1 MIKTISLAL
10 ILLLT
15 IARGAIAGPNDPSP
29 RLAPLTRV
37 EFDAAHAEARRR
49 ARHEDPPGAPWEFLD
64 RDKLA
69 RMLDMPEF
77 SDISYESVEPLI
89 DQAGA
94 WDIFRVDTPS
104 RAQAQWARMLPK
116 RGIDAP
122 VAERD
127 RSAKQLDV
135 YIVNE
140 KWAKESGAQLA
151 LLHCLPAAA
160 WRVHDIE
167 PVIWAMRHEGGW
179 RSSSGADFGTCVR
192 TQQDYFGQHRDGRET
207 VRGKAS
213 AEILEN
219 KLSAFLL
226 AHGCSGKGPDSCT
239 GLLVA
244 LTSLNRHHPL
254 LPAIVKR
261 IEADFVL
268 DRRIVLPEGEPG
280 NDAMDRARNAAFL
293 RLIFLRA
300 KLVTVLDH
308 PEAWPSG
315 ELDQVLAQTL
325 ELDILMARGRR
336 RDRGGDPLQDHGTVI
351 ARPWSFLPATAS
363 MPPAMTGTLMRLGR
377 KTASETDCTLS
388 YFLKDMPL
396 VFWLG
401 YAEVKLDREKTSCG
415 VLGRASGAA
424 MLYAQATGAPA
435 LIGGLRRFLDEPGA
449 ARDDVMTS
457 LGSACDERSADP
469 WKVCRDLAA
478 KKAAALAVLQKEEA
492 DKAAAEA
499 LEQAVAAKDRLAS
512 QVCSEAMFEIA
523 AGFLKEANLS
533 PRSENNSIVDDSA
546 CKPWPGKE
554 PYTLAVFTYDGPS
567 DYEKRMLV
575 ALLDVGHGKVVAS
588 YRGLFTKD
596 ASVAYSDALR
606 FDTARYQLKPG
617 LRAFA
622 IDVST
627 RSSRYAE
634 GGFGPI
640 RTLYV
645 REGAKIRPVLD
656 GVWMGEW
663 HYADGYIPGDD
674 NAGAPVPDPETVS
687 STIAIAGTVSHGYA
701 DLLITRKSSDPKEAT
716 TTQLLHYDGK
726 RYPVSHR

>member
-10 ILLLT
+10 ALQLT
-15 IARGAIAGPNDPSP
+15 IAGGAMADPNDPRP
-29 RLAPLTRV
+29 RLAPLTKI

-49 ARHEDPPGAPWEFLD
+49 ARREDPAGAPWEFLD

-77 SDISYESVEPLI
+77 ANISHYMKQPLI

-94 WDIFRVDTPS
+94 WDLFRVDTPS
-104 RAQAQWARMLPK
+104 VAQAQWARMLPEN
-116 RGIDAP
+116 RIDAP

-127 RSAKQLDV
+127 RSAKDLDV
-135 YIVNE
+135 YVVDQ
-140 KWAKESGAQLA
+140 KWARESGAQLA
-151 LLHCLPAAA
+151 LLNCLPAAA
-160 WRVHDIE
+160 WRVHGME

-179 RSSSGADFGTCVR
+179 RSNSGPDFGTCVR
-192 TQQDYFGQHRDGRET
+192 TQAEDYFGPHRDGQET
-207 VRGKAS
+207 ARGKAS

-244 LTSLNRHHPL
+244 LTSLNAHHPL
-254 LPAIVKR
+254 LPAILKR
-261 IEADFVL
+261 IAGDFQL
-268 DRRIVLPEGEPG
+268 DRPIVLPGG
-280 NDAMDRARNAAFL
+280 DSDNAAMHSVQDAVFL
-293 RLIFLRA
+293 RLIFLQA
-300 KLVTVLDH
+300 KLAAVLDH

-315 ELDQVLAQTL
+315 ELDRVLATTL
-325 ELDILMARGRR
+325 ELDLLMARG
-336 RDRGGDPLQDHGTVI
+336 DSQLHGRGSNFWQGGGRMI
-351 ARPWSFLPATAS
+351 ARPWTVLPAAVS
-363 MPPAMTGTLMRLGR
+363 MSPAMTGTLMRLGR
-377 KTASETDCTLS
+377 ETASETDCVTS
-388 YFLKDMPL
+388 EYYLKDMPL
-396 VFWLG
+396 AFWLG
-401 YAEVKLDREKTSCG
+401 YAEVKLDREQTSCG
-415 VLGRASGAA
+415 ILDGASGAA
-424 MLYAQATGAPA
+424 RLYAQATGAPL

-449 ARDDVMTS
+449 ARDDVVKS

-478 KKAAALAVLQKEEA
+478 KQAAELAALQKKEA
-492 DKAAAEA
+492 DEAAAEA
-499 LEQAVAAKDRLAS
+499 LEQARTVKELAQR
-512 QVCSEAMFEIA
+512 QVCSEAVFEIA
-523 AGFLKEANLS
+523 AAFLKQEKLR
-533 PRSENNSIVDDSA
+533 PRTEDSIVDDSA

-575 ALLDVGHGKVVAS
+575 ALLDVEHDKVVAS
-588 YRGLFTKD
+588 YRGLFNKD
-596 ASVAYSDALR
+596 STVAYSDALH

-627 RSSRYAE
+627 RSPRYAE

-645 REGAKIRPVLD
+645 REGANIRPVLD
-656 GVWMGEW
+656 EFSMGEW
-663 HYADGYIPGDD
+663 HYADGYLPGDD
-674 NAGAPVPDPETVS
+674 NVEAPETVNIS
-687 STIAIAGTVSHGYA
+687 ATIGVARTASHGYA
-701 DLLITRKSSDPKEAT
+701 DLLITRKSSDPKEAAT
-716 TTQLLHYDGK
+716 TELLHYDGK
-726 RYPVSHR
+726 RYPVAR